1 MFSTWADLVF
11 FVLDGVGDAKTV
23 SYTVLVL
30 RGVGETLA
38 EALGLALALALAL
51 GDAEALVTGIVATAG
66 SVLPVVAT
74 TQV

>member
-1 MFSTWADLVF
+1 M
-11 FVLDGVGDAKTV
+11 
-23 SYTVLVL
+23 L